1 MGKNKG
7 ENASVAAFTGGQVA
21 ARCEIKICTMTGLPG

>member
-1 MGKNKG
+1 MGKNKE

-21 ARCEIKICTMTGLPG
+21 ACYEIKICTVTGLPG